1 MDTGVSR
8 DPSFLGK
15 MPGRNGYDIAHRL
28 SLRQFANSTRR
39 RREASL
45 RSLANLHGP
54 FRLLLLFSFSF
65 LPIPT
70 PSPSP
75 LPRCCWPVRF
85 LALKIYSLYKWNP
98 MSHAP
103 RPLLGDSCRI
113 ASREWPCAL
122 SWCVYCFRVL
132 WNIIAARS
140 WIAAS
145 SQGRSKLDGN
155 RGGTIS
161 TLVSALPVNE

>member
-15 MPGRNGYDIAHRL
+15 MPGRNGYRASVI
-28 SLRQFANSTRR
+28 SQTICQFDASSSRSV
-39 RREASL
+39 SL

-70 PSPSP
+70 PSPP
-75 LPRCCWPVRF
+75 RLPRCCWPVRF

-113 ASREWPCAL
+113 ASCEWPCAL